1 MASQLQFRR
10 GTDLEHDAFTGA
22 EAEITVNT
30 TNKSAHVHD
39 GVTAGG
45 IELARAD
52 LNNIDDATFLAKAV
66 AAGVEASGSG
76 SATATV
82 TNITNANPAV
92 VTTLTAHDFAEN
104 AQVTFV
110 DVTGMTEVN
119 GVAFYIDVLTA
130 TTFALYTDVTLST
143 TYNAIANNSYS
154 SGGTATASAPI
165 GAPSTAAYVTVG
177 NNSTLPNERALTAGN
192 GITITDGGAGGGI
205 SVAAKLSATV
215 PSNLGSAAAGVS
227 TNIARADHV
236 HAMPSASDVGAV
248 PTARTVSAGSGLS
261 GGGALSSN
269 ITLALDADIGD
280 LGDVT
285 ITSAANGDILIYNS
299 ATSAW
304 ENSSALARLTVES
317 ADSTVGTALAITTL
331 NFTGT
336 AVTDGSVVVSAEAG
350 NNSQVNVNIPRIY
363 TEEQIQDIV
372 GAMVSGNTESGVTV
386 TYDDASGKLNF
397 GNDSFDLSLSGDVQ
411 GTATID
417 HTGNVSMT
425 TTISADSVALG
436 TDTTG
441 NYVSTLTAGTGLSL
455 TNAAAGAEGAQ
466 YTIALNLDGN
476 TSLSEFVADTV
487 GSMVTSNTE
496 SGISVTYQDTDNTLD
511 FDVADFTITLTGDVT
526 GTGTVTN
533 LGNVS
538 FATQVANDSIALG
551 TKTTG
556 NYVATLTAGSGVS
569 ITNGA
574 AGLEGSAY
582 TIALDLGGAS
592 GLDEYISD
600 TIGTMVTSNTESGI
614 SVTYQDADNTLDF
627 DVADFTITLGGDLS
641 GNVTI
646 TNLASATLTAQ
657 IAADAVE
664 LGTNTTGNYVK
675 SISNG
680 SYITGAGA
688 SEGAEITL
696 AVDATSANTASKI
709 VARDA
714 SGNFSAGTITAN
726 LTGTATLVNCTANNT
741 TNESVYIAFVD
752 GATGSQGIETD
763 TNLVYNPSTN
773 TLTVDNFAGT
783 ATLVNC
789 TANNTANETTYIT
802 FVDGATG
809 SQGLETDTGLTYN
822 PSTGSLT
829 ATEFNG
835 TATSAEY
842 ADLAERYL
850 ADDNYQAGTVI
861 AVGGEAEVTAAH
873 AGIAHSVLGV
883 VSENPAYLMNSTLE
897 NGLAIALKGRV
908 KVLVLG
914 EVNKGDRL
922 VPSTS
927 AGYAVANN
935 DRNAWSFAIALENSS
950 TGIVEA
956 VIL

>member
-1 MASQLQFRR
+1 MASQLQLRR
-10 GTDLEHDAFTGA
+10 GTDTEHGSFTGA

-39 GVTAGG
+39 GITAGG

-52 LNNIDDATFLAKAV
+52 LNNVDDATFLAKAV
-66 AAGVEASGSG
+66 AAGVETSGG

-82 TNITNANPAV
+82 ANITNANPAV
-92 VTTLTAHDFAEN
+92 VTTSSAHNFAEN

-110 DVTGMTEVN
+110 SVVGMTEVN
-119 GVAFYIDVLTA
+119 GAAFYIDVLTG
-130 TTFALYTDVTLST
+130 TSFALYTDVTLST
-143 TYNAIANNSYS
+143 TYNSIANNAYI
-154 SGGTATASAPI
+154 SGGSVTASAPVS
-165 GAPSTAAYVTVG
+165 APSTAAYVTVG
-177 NNSTLPNERALTAGN
+177 NNATLPNERALSEGA
-192 GITITDGGAGGGI
+192 GITITDGGAGGGVSI
-205 SVAAKLSATV
+205 AAKLSATV
-215 PSNLGSAAAGVS
+215 PSNLGSAATGVS

-236 HAMPSASDVGAV
+236 HAMPTAGDVGAV
-248 PTARTVSAGSGLS
+248 PTTRTVSAGTGLS
-261 GGGALSSN
+261 GGGELSSN

-280 LGDVT
+280 LGNVT

-304 ENSSALARLTVES
+304 ENSTALARLTVES
-317 ADSTVGTALAITTL
+317 AGSTVGTELAITTV

-336 AVTDGSVVVSAEAG
+336 AVSDGAVVVSAEAG
-350 NNSQVNVNIPRIY
+350 NNSQVNVSIPRIY

-372 GAMVSGNTESGVTV
+372 GAMVSSNTENGVTV
-386 TYDDASGKLNF
+386 TYDDANGKLNF
-397 GNDSFDLSLSGDVQ
+397 ENDSFDLSLTGDVQ
-411 GTATID
+411 GTVTID
-417 HTGNVSMT
+417 HTGNVSMS
-425 TTISADSVALG
+425 TTISANSVALG

-441 NYVSTLTAGTGLSL
+441 NYVSTLAAGTGLNIANS
-455 TNAAAGAEGAQ
+455 AGSAEGAQ
-466 YTIALNLDGN
+466 YTVSLDLDGN
-476 TSLSEFVADTV
+476 TSLAEFVADTV
-487 GSMVTSNTE
+487 GSMVSSNTE
-496 SGISVTYQDTDNTLD
+496 SGISVTYQDIDNTLD

-556 NYVATLTAGSGVS
+556 NYVATLTAGSGIAV
-569 ITNGA
+569 TNGA

-592 GLDEYISD
+592 GLDEFIAD
-600 TIGTMVTSNTESGI
+600 TVGAMVTSNTESGI
-614 SVTYQDADNTLDF
+614 TVTYQDADNTLDF
-627 DVADFTITLGGDLS
+627 DVADFTITLAGDLS
-641 GNVTI
+641 GNVTV
-646 TNLASATLTAQ
+646 TNLGNATLTAQ

-675 SISNG
+675 SIANG
-680 SYITGAGA
+680 SYLTGASA
-688 SEGAEITL
+688 SEGAELTL
-696 AVDATSANTASKI
+696 AVDATSANTASKV
-709 VARDA
+709 VARDG

-726 LTGTATLVNCTANNT
+726 LTGTASLVNCTANNT
-741 TNESVYIAFVD
+741 ANESVYVAFVD

-773 TLTVDNFAGT
+773 TLTATTFSGT
-783 ATLVNC
+783 TTLVNC
-789 TANNTANETTYIT
+789 TANNTANETVYLT

-809 SQGLETDTGLTYN
+809 SQELETDTGLSYN
-822 PSTGSLT
+822 PNTGSLT
-829 ATEFNG
+829 AVEFAG

-850 ADDNYQAGTVI
+850 ADDDYQAGTVI

-883 VSENPAYLMNSTLE
+883 VSENPAYLMNNTLE

-914 EVNKGDRL
+914 VVNKGDRL

-927 AGYAVANN
+927 AGYAVTNN
-935 DRNAWSFAIALENSS
+935 DRNAWSFAIALESS
-950 TGIVEA
+950 VDGIVEA